1 MTEVKKQGSA
11 SSPPLLLGVGLLLGN
26 YVSVGVHHWKTTQG
40 IAVQPSVWAGII
52 LVLGFLAFKRHR
64 AATWVLLI
72 LSAIWLVEGITAA
85 VQPNMEW
92 LARLVPAA
100 QGLLTGTGGF
110 FLWRALQVQKQE
122 WLAQMF
128 TSQDLH
134 KATMVFDPDHDEPF
148 LEKVSHLFDVGFGK
162 LQIKEILDSC
172 RYVGK
177 EEART
182 RHFAPYYFR
191 QQVPLQVVLAKDGTN
206 SMDIHFFT
214 TRELAGRIEER
225 KETYMEALGVK

>member
-1 MTEVKKQGSA
+1 MTEEKKTGPKSTT
-11 SSPPLLLGVGLLLGN
+11 PLLLGIALLLGN
-26 YVSVGVHHWKTTQG
+26 YVSVVAHHWHTAKD

-92 LARLVPAA
+92 LARLVPAGQA
-100 QGLLTGTGGF
+100 ILTAAGGF
-110 FLWRALQVQKQE
+110 FLWKALQAQKQE
-122 WLAQMF
+122 WLAEMF

-172 RYVGK
+172 QYVGK

-191 QQVPLQVVLAKDGTN
+191 KQVPLQVVLAKDGTN
-206 SMDIHFFT
+206 SMDIQFFT

-225 KETYMEALGVK
+225 KETYMDSLGVK